1 MSSPLKCMYVK
12 IGPLHREFMFKW
24 GQKGGNIIY
33 KTSVL
38 IGRGRNSRHVCAQ
51 KRGHMRTQQEGGCL
65 QIKKRV
71 IHASTPIS
79 DFHPP
84 DVWEN
89 KFLLFKPPR
98 LFVVCSVAQ
107 SFPTICDPMDC
118 STPAFPVLHYL
129 LWFAQTHVHWVGD
142 AIQSTHPL
150 SLLSPPAHNLFQHQG
165 LFLWISSLHQVDKVP
180 FLWIF
185 RVDFPYDWQVWSPC
199 CPRDS

>member
-1 MSSPLKCMYVK
+1 MRLWGCNPYNGDYSPSGKRHQRAWSLFLSMSRLWAEATWEHSKKV
-12 IGPLHREFMFKW
+12 
-24 GQKGGNIIY
+24 
-33 KTSVL
+33 V
-38 IGRGRNSRHVCAQ
+38 VC
-51 KRGHMRTQQEGGCL
+51 KS
-65 QIKKRV
+65 KRV
-71 IHASTPIS
+71 THASTLIS

-98 LFVVCSVAQ
+98 LFVFCSVAQ
-107 SFPTICDPMDC
+107 SFPTLCDPMDC

-142 AIQSTHPL
+142 AIQPTHPQ

-165 LFLWISSLHQVDKVP
+165 LFLWISSLHQVDKLP

-199 CPRDS
+199 SPRDS